1 MIKFFR
7 KIRYDLMEQNKTG
20 KYLKYAIGEIVLV
33 VIGILIALQINNFNE
48 VKKTESIEQVYL
60 ASLKEEFT
68 YNLAEV
74 EQVMKA
80 NKEFADKA
88 LEISKHT
95 GPDEPQLTEREFD
108 SLFFGAIEMEVQY
121 RPSNG
126 VLDEIISSGKLGIFS
141 NQELRTSLSSWGGIL
156 FKIRFQE
163 QELTRRR
170 YALFDILN
178 SKGNF
183 RKAFYNTHG
192 EMFHFSQSRFER
204 SNLDLLKSVEF
215 ESQLIVFLVT
225 SRFSNE
231 GGYYPILKE
240 EVDKILQLI
249 EDDLD

>member
-7 KIRYDLMEQNKTG
+7 KIRYNLMEQNKRG

-48 VKKTESIEQVYL
+48 VKKTESIEQAYL
-60 ASLKEEFT
+60 ESLKEEFT

-74 EQVMKA
+74 ENVMKA
-80 NKEFADKA
+80 NNEYADKA

-95 GPDEPQLTEREFD
+95 GPDEPQLTEKEFD
-108 SLFFGAIEMEVQY
+108 SLFFGTIETEVQY

-141 NQELRTSLSSWGGIL
+141 SQELRTSLSSWGGLL

-170 YALFDILN
+170 YALFDILH
-178 SKGNF
+178 SKGNS
-183 RKAFYNTHG
+183 RKSFYNTYG
-192 EMFHFSQSRFER
+192 EVFEITQSRFQK

-215 ESQLIVFLVT
+215 ENLLFVFLVT

-231 GGYYPILKE
+231 EYYPILKE